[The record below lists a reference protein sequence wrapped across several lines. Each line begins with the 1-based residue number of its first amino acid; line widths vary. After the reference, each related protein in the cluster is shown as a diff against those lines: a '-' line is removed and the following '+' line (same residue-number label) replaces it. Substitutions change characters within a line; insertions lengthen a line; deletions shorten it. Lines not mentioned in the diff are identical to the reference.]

1 MINNLTSEQIEK
13 IKEALRKEGFSVP
26 DNLFQVNS
34 NHHLESPFKYIS
46 VSEIKAKISKFH
58 QLDLRNITDNELGEA
73 ISEVM
78 NIEVDG
84 LKMHT
89 FYPSFVNYDTGT
101 RFYRIRP
108 FPLDQKEMVQ
118 FAQIGAYWN
127 PPIEKVTH
135 PGRLNKI
142 HESLLYTS
150 TNPYTAV
157 AEMKIQDHQI
167 FVLIIYETIRPIKA
181 TIIGASNNIPTLSE
195 EDNIKFKFYN
205 YFLREEFTKEVPHG
219 SEYLYKVSEYIAKSY
234 FDLPPKDVQDAWV
247 YPSVATKGG
256 YNICFRPDIAKESLK
271 LVGAL
276 FCSVINFKN
285 NPSFK
290 CYYIATFNVE
300 NKFAFSPYD
309 INKIKEL
316 FPEFMQL

>member
-26 DNLFQVNS
+26 DNLFQANS
-34 NHHLESPFKYIS
+34 NNHLESPFKYIS

-58 QLDLRNITDNELGEA
+58 QIDLRNITDNKLGEA

-89 FYPSFVNYDTGT
+89 FYPSFGNYDTGA

-108 FPLDQKEMVQ
+108 FPLDQNEMVQ
-118 FAQIGAYWN
+118 FSQIGAYWN
-127 PPIEKVTH
+127 PPIEKVNY

-150 TNPYTAV
+150 TNPQTAM
-157 AEMKIQDHQI
+157 AELKIQNHQN
-167 FVLIIYETIRPIKA
+167 FVLIIYETIRPIKV
-181 TIIGASNNIPTLSE
+181 TIIGASNDIPILSK
-195 EDNIKFKFYN
+195 EDNKKFQLYN
-205 YFLREEFTKEVPHG
+205 NFLREEFTKEVPSG
-219 SEYLYKVSEYIAKSY
+219 SEYLYRVSEFIAKCY
-234 FDLPPKDVQDAWV
+234 FDLPPRDVQDAWF
-247 YPSVATKGG
+247 YPSVASKGG
-256 YNICFRPDIAKESLK
+256 YNICFRPEIAKESLK

-276 FCSVINFKN
+276 FCSMMNFKD

-290 CYYIATFNVE
+290 CYYIATLNTE
-300 NKFAFSPYD
+300 NKITFSPD
-309 INKIKEL
+309 LNKMKEL
-316 FPEFMQL
+316 FPEFMPQ